1 MAGLDLPE
9 PQDGPGRLA
18 MTGRMKRSTQ
28 DSGSSIIKFRF
39 LPEKVAFFPRQ
50 FTL

>member
-1 MAGLDLPE
+1 
-9 PQDGPGRLA
+9 
-18 MTGRMKRSTQ
+18 MTGQMKRPAQ

-39 LPEKVAFFPRQ
+39 LPEMVAFFPRQ